1 MTRKSYLTL
10 LTVSMLISLGASA
23 QATYKIKLTNLENKK
38 GDVYIGWYVNSSDFM
53 KPQKATIAKMVSVDG
68 KGDVTVTFDSVPS
81 GKYAISAFL
90 DENGDKDLNLSFI
103 GKPTE
108 KYGFSNNVRPAMR
121 PASFNEASFDV
132 NGKNGEMSIEL
143 K

>member
-1 MTRKSYLTL
+1 MTRKSHLIFLTAFL
-10 LTVSMLISLGASA
+10 LISTGVSA

-38 GDVYIGWYVNSSDFM
+38 GDVYIGWYTNPSDFM
-53 KPQKATIAKMVSVDG
+53 KPKKATIAKIVPVNGVGQVIVS
-68 KGDVTVTFDSVPS
+68 FNRVPA

-90 DENGDKDLNLSFI
+90 DENGDKDLNLGFF

-108 KYGFSNNVRPAMR
+108 KYGFSNEIRPTMR
-121 PASFNEASFDV
+121 PAFFSEAAFDV
-132 NGKNGEMSIEL
+132 NGKDGEMTIEL

>member
-1 MTRKSYLTL
+1 MTRYCYLFIF
-10 LTVSMLISLGASA
+10 TVSMLMSAGAAA
-23 QATYKIKLTNLENKK
+23 QGTYKIKLTNLENRK

-53 KPQKATIAKMVSVDG
+53 KPKKATIAKIVPVNGVSE
-68 KGDVTVTFDSVPS
+68 VTVVFPKVPS

-108 KYGFSNNVRPAMR
+108 KYGFSNDVRPAMR
-121 PASFNEASFDV
+121 PAFFNEAAFDV
-132 NGKNGEMSIEL
+132 NGNDGEMTIEL